1 MNYNELDIDAE
12 VNNVVSAVEEGN
24 FRQAT
29 KRETMEVRIA
39 ALSKI
44 VHEMQEMVQN
54 DKELVN
60 T

>member
-1 MNYNELDIDAE
+1 MNYDELDIDAE

-24 FRQAT
+24 FRQAA

-39 ALSKI
+39 ALGKI

-60 T
+60 A